1 MGIENNVI
9 RKKDFEN
16 RKRLQERENY
26 IESKKREI
34 SDGYKSDIL
43 NFIKYCVSSEQEE
56 NLATLMDYLYISI
69 LEERVKKTT
78 WEKRLVGIRK
88 YLAVEKGELPSD
100 HFKESI
106 EELRKMFLEE
116 GNEDL
121 RKLEGKAP
129 VDKDMLLERINKL
142 GTRERAICLVNLVT
156 ANRPSEM
163 VRLQIQDFD
172 LGGNNVSVYLKK
184 QKEWHNKRLTEEVSR
199 AVANYIDEYGLK
211 KKDYFV
217 GRVYKHGRFEGSQVS
232 ETAYRDML
240 KKWTMMSPY
249 NFRKTQVSSM
259 HLAGA
264 DLSTIA
270 VQTGHKSLQTLDD
283 HYLKVTNHKV
293 DKYL

>member
-16 RKRLQERENY
+16 RKRIQERENY
-26 IESKKREI
+26 VDSKKKEL
-34 SDGYKSDIL
+34 SAGYASDIS
-43 NFIKYCVSSEQEE
+43 NYVNYCVNSEQGEHLE
-56 NLATLMDYLYISI
+56 SLLDYLYISI

-88 YLAVEKGELPSD
+88 YIFVAHGETPSKY
-100 HFKESI
+100 FKESV
-106 EELRKMFLEE
+106 EELRKMYLEE
-116 GNEDL
+116 GNEGL
-121 RKLEGKAP
+121 RKLDGKVP
-129 VDKDMLLERINKL
+129 VEKEMLLGRINKL
-142 GTRERAICLVNLVT
+142 GTREKAICLVNLIT

-163 VRLQIQDFD
+163 VRLRIQDFD

-184 QKEWHNKRLTEEVSR
+184 QKEWHNKRITEEVSKAVNDYIR
-199 AVANYIDEYGLK
+199 AYGLK
-211 KKDYFV
+211 KQDYFV

-232 ETAYRDML
+232 ETAYREML
-240 KKWTMMSPY
+240 KKWVNLSPY
-249 NFRKTQVSSM
+249 NFRKTQVSAM

-270 VQTGHKSLQTLDD
+270 AQTGHKSLQTLDD
-283 HYLKVTNHKV
+283 HYLKVTNPKV